1 MNNMGAKYEGF
12 YKMVTHV
19 RGGSTVKQG
28 KMQVVDGWGHL
39 LKQQGGPTCSKG
51 GNGGNAST

>member
-1 MNNMGAKYEGF
+1 MGAKCEGF

-39 LKQQGGPTCSKG
+39 LKQQGGPTCSRE